1 MSSGKEA
8 EKNTDGDGR
17 EADKNMDDVS
27 AAEME
32 ERLEARLMER
42 VMKKVS
48 EQLASQQP
56 GSSQEAK
63 KKGQCSRG

>member
-1 MSSGKEA
+1 MS
-8 EKNTDGDGR
+8 DGR
-17 EADKNMDDVS
+17 EADKNTDGDGNKRQDDDS

-56 GSSQEAK
+56 GSSQDAT
-63 KKGQCSRG
+63 KKGQCSRV